1 MPFAVPMI
9 WREPLC
15 HISDCY
21 FCMTKIDGIIK
32 KNKSS
37 IAYPDVPSAI
47 RPVPHSEDLP
57 VPVPSEILDISSD
70 NDSSGDSDEYI
81 LPPDDNSPQLFD
93 QNDLDDLIRDLNLPK
108 SSSEILASQKLGVK
122 YNPEEWR
129 LFIDSSKRSLKG
141 VLLHNGNK
149 LACIP
154 VAHSFQL
161 KETYDTMKVFLDAL
175 NYTKHRW
182 LICGDLKVISLLLGQ
197 QGGYTKYPCFLCL
210 WDSRADARHYFQKVW
225 SHRDHLVSGSHNVIQ
240 EPLVDSND
248 VLLPPLHIKLGLM
261 KNFVKALPKESRGFL
276 YLVEKFP
283 AISDA
288 KIKGGIFVGP
298 QIREQFKDDEFLK
311 KLNSLERKAWLSFRD
326 EVEGFLGNHKV
337 DNYADIVE
345 RLIENYKMLVARMSI
360 KIHFHHSHLD
370 YFPKSLWALSEEQ
383 GERFHQDISDIEH
396 RYQGKWNS
404 SMIAD
409 YCWCLKRNRPDVL
422 HKRKSR
428 KRQFLD
434 D

>member
-9 WREPLC
+9 WREPMC
-15 HISDCY
+15 HLSDCY
-21 FCMTKIDGIIK
+21 FCMTKIDGITK

-57 VPVPSEILDISSD
+57 VPVPLEILDSSSD
-70 NDSSGDSDEYI
+70 NDS
-81 LPPDDNSPQLFD
+81 
-93 QNDLDDLIRDLNLPK
+93 NDLDDLIRDLNLPK
-108 SSSEILASQKLGVK
+108 SSSEILASRLKQKNLLLPEANISKYRTREQDLLKFFHLQPSFVYCGNIPGLIEKLGVK

-154 VAHSFQL
+154 VTHSFQL
-161 KETYDTMKVFLDAL
+161 KETYDSMKVFLDAL
-175 NYTKHRW
+175 NYTMHRW

-210 WDSRADARHYFQKVW
+210 WDSRADARHYVQKVW
-225 SHRDHLVSGSHNVIQ
+225 SHRDHLVPGSHNVIQ

-261 KNFVKALPKESRGFL
+261 KNFVKALPKDCGSFL

-298 QIREQFKDDEFLK
+298 QIRELFKDDEFLK
-311 KLNSLERKAWLSFRD
+311 ELSSLQRKAWLSFRD
-326 EVEGFLGNHKV
+326 VVESFLGNHKV

-345 RLIENYKMLVARMSI
+345 RLIENYKMLGARMSI
-360 KIHFHHSHLD
+360 KIHFLHSHLN
-370 YFPKSLWALSEEQ
+370 YFPKNL
-383 GERFHQDISDIEH
+383 GH
-396 RYQGKWNS
+396 
-404 SMIAD
+404 
-409 YCWCLKRNRPDVL
+409 
-422 HKRKSR
+422 
-428 KRQFLD
+428 
-434 D
+434 